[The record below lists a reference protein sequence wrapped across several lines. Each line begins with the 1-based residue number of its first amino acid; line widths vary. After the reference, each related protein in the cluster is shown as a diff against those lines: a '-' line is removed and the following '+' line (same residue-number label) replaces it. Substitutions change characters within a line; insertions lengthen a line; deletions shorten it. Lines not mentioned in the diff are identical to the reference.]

1 MPDNVKDKL
10 VTLEA
15 LKLVND
21 INLPKDLSELD
32 SVPNEVTVSSTDIIA
47 MQVDGTTYK
56 LPVSALA
63 SVLKSTGNY
72 ITTSEV
78 ANDLTT
84 STAGKVLDAR
94 QGAAI
99 KSLIDSL
106 DLSDVSE
113 AHENT
118 SWKSAPI
125 GMSHYYYDEVNAS
138 TTYGVPVDTCF
149 VVVMRS
155 DGSGSQSR
163 GVALAFRWTRGSTA
177 TTSSNDIWMST
188 LQDEESSTVNTTPRC
203 RLSQ

>member
-63 SVLKSTGNY
+63 SALKSAGNY
-72 ITTSEV
+72 ITSSEV

-84 STAGKVLDAR
+84 SSAGKVLDAR
-94 QGAAI
+94 QGTAI
-99 KSLIDSL
+99 KTLIDSL

-125 GMSHYYYDEVNAS
+125 GMSH
-138 TTYGVPVDTCF
+138 
-149 VVVMRS
+149 
-155 DGSGSQSR
+155 
-163 GVALAFRWTRGSTA
+163 
-177 TTSSNDIWMST
+177 
-188 LQDEESSTVNTTPRC
+188 
-203 RLSQ
+203 